1 MSKKGHKKSNSK
13 SPKHHIEKI
22 ALATALIALL
32 EKTISLIENLID

>member
-1 MSKKGHKKSNSK
+1 MGEKRHKKSNSK
-13 SPKHHIEKI
+13 SVNPHIEKV